1 MSIERH
7 NTEIANPENP
17 KYKLVHIG
25 FTPPGGDAFN
35 TDKDKHG
42 FRYDSVGIANGVKM
56 AGATCDRIQYG
67 EDTDRRTYNTYLSRG
82 RLLAYKRRGFFF
94 PLRFSLPPSH
104 HV

>member
-67 EDTDRRTYNTYLSRG
+67 EDTDKRTYNTYLSQKKTFG
-82 RLLAYKRRGFFF
+82 IDAVPFFSSAF
-94 PLRFSLPPSH
+94 LSPSSH